1 MAREEQR
8 GGFSL
13 MLAIFPYMRMAAP
26 IRQDSGRPHVL
37 SPSGTEGLALI
48 MTQPLVDITFSEA
61 DRAEVGSIVRNVYQE
76 VLLELQGAERL
87 RLAAGLPL
95 PDEAA
100 PLYAFLL
107 PRQAV
112 QR

>member
-1 MAREEQR
+1 
-8 GGFSL
+8 
-13 MLAIFPYMRMAAP
+13 
-26 IRQDSGRPHVL
+26 
-37 SPSGTEGLALI
+37 

-61 DRAEVGSIVRNVYQE
+61 DKVEVGSIVSNVYRE
-76 VLLELQGAERL
+76 VLLELQGAESL
-87 RLAAGLPL
+87 RQAAGLPL

-100 PLYAFLL
+100 NLYAFLL

>member
-1 MAREEQR
+1 MPAC
-8 GGFSL
+8 GSTILHFAVDFSSSKTQ
-13 MLAIFPYMRMAAP
+13 AAHRVP
-26 IRQDSGRPHVL
+26 FMTGQSY
-37 SPSGTEGLALI
+37 EGATP
-48 MTQPLVDITFSEA
+48 MMSQPLAGLTFSPA

-100 PLYAFLL
+100 SLYAFLL

>member
-1 MAREEQR
+1 M
-8 GGFSL
+8 
-13 MLAIFPYMRMAAP
+13 
-26 IRQDSGRPHVL
+26 
-37 SPSGTEGLALI
+37 
-48 MTQPLVDITFSEA
+48 MTQPLAGLTFSPA

-100 PLYAFLL
+100 SLYAFLL